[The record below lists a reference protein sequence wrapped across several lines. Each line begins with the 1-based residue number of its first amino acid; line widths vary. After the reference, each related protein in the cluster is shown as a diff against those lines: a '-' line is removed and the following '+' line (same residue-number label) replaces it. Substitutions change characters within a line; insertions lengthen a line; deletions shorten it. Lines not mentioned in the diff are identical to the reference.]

1 MNIVQKV
8 SLRNFRCHDEFELD
22 CNRPTTLIIG
32 ENGSGKTSVLEA
44 IYLALRGKSFKGV
57 DKEIIQRGKDFYR
70 AEIDLIDVQK
80 VIIRFDGMKKSFEID
95 GKKSLRL
102 PKKNRYPVVLF
113 EPDDIYLVGS
123 SPSRRRDYF
132 DELFKQINENYSLAL
147 GKYNKALKQR
157 NDLLKQENISR
168 DDLFSWNVM
177 CANYGAKVIFWRKQN
192 LAKINERMTEVY
204 QNIAKNDDK
213 CEIKYLG
220 TECDENEYL
229 QKLEQNFERDRIL
242 GYSSFGI
249 HLDDY
254 EFRFNDQKADGS
266 ASRGEN
272 RSMILALK
280 FIEARILEQEI
291 GKPPVVLLDDI
302 FSELDEMRQK
312 HLISNFKDYQM
323 IITSTTVPSDM
334 RVNAELQ
341 KELAESR
348 IDFSTPG
355 VFSEVSNGCGAA
367 TSFQLFPS
375 LCSNTR

>member
-1 MNIVQKV
+1 MNIIRKV

-57 DKEIIQRGKDFYR
+57 DSEIMQRDKDFYR
-70 AEIDLIDVQK
+70 AEVDLNDAKKI
-80 VIIRFDGMKKSFEID
+80 IIRFDGVKKSFEVD
-95 GKKSLRL
+95 GKKNLRL

-132 DELFKQINENYSLAL
+132 DELFKQINENYGVAL
-147 GKYNKALKQR
+147 NKYNKALKQR
-157 NDLLKQENISR
+157 NDLLKLEDISR

-177 CANYGAKVIFWRKQN
+177 CANYGAEVIKERIN
-192 LAKINERMTEVY
+192 NITKINSYMTDIY
-204 QNIAKNDDK
+204 QNIANNKDT
-213 CEIKYLG
+213 CEINYLG
-220 TECDENEYL
+220 ILLDENEYMK
-229 QKLEQNFERDRIL
+229 KLELNYERDRVL
-242 GYSSFGI
+242 GYTSFGI
-249 HLDDY
+249 HRDDY
-254 EFRFNDQKADGS
+254 EFRFNQQKADGS

-280 FIEARILEQEI
+280 FIEARILEQEV

-334 RVNAELQ
+334 RVNVEL
-341 KELAESR
+341 
-348 IDFSTPG
+348 
-355 VFSEVSNGCGAA
+355 
-367 TSFQLFPS
+367 
-375 LCSNTR
+375 

>member
-1 MNIVQKV
+1 MNIIRKV

-57 DKEIIQRGKDFYR
+57 DSEIMQRDKDFYR
-70 AEIDLIDVQK
+70 AEVDLNDTKKI
-80 VIIRFDGMKKSFEID
+80 IIRFDGVKKSFEVD
-95 GKKSLRL
+95 GKKNLRL

-132 DELFKQINENYSLAL
+132 DELFKQINENYGVAL
-147 GKYNKALKQR
+147 NKYNKALKQR
-157 NDLLKQENISR
+157 NDLLKLEDISR

-177 CANYGAKVIFWRKQN
+177 CANYGAEVIKERIN
-192 LAKINERMTEVY
+192 NITKINSYMTDIY
-204 QNIAKNDDK
+204 QNIANNKDT

-220 TECDENEYL
+220 TLLDENEYMK
-229 QKLEQNFERDRIL
+229 KLELNYERDQIL
-242 GYSSFGI
+242 GYTSFGI
-249 HLDDY
+249 HRDDY
-254 EFRFNDQKADGS
+254 EFRFNQQKADGS

-280 FIEARILEQEI
+280 FIEARILEQEV
-291 GKPPVVLLDDI
+291 GKPPIVLLDDI

-334 RVNAELQ
+334 RVNVEL
-341 KELAESR
+341 
-348 IDFSTPG
+348 
-355 VFSEVSNGCGAA
+355 
-367 TSFQLFPS
+367 
-375 LCSNTR
+375 